1 MNVRRCIMLMLN
13 IKMPLGEAV
22 AVSLIGIV
30 TVIIILAIIA
40 LLIVLVSKVI
50 RSVEAS
56 FASKNTEQP
65 AQPLAVVAEP
75 EVELIDTDEKS
86 AAVIMAIVSQKSGIP
101 LERLRFKS
109 IKYIGEDGKGESVK

>member
-1 MNVRRCIMLMLN
+1 MFMLN

-65 AQPLAVVAEP
+65 
-75 EVELIDTDEKS
+75 DTHR
-86 AAVIMAIVSQKSGIP
+86 G
-101 LERLRFKS
+101 
-109 IKYIGEDGKGESVK
+109 Y

>member
-1 MNVRRCIMLMLN
+1 MLMLN

-30 TVIIILAIIA
+30 TVIIILTIIA

-65 AQPLAVVAEP
+65 AQPEQPLAVIAEP

>member
-1 MNVRRCIMLMLN
+1 MLMLN

-56 FASKNTEQP
+56 FASKNTAQP
-65 AQPLAVVAEP
+65 EQPLAVVTEP